1 MESEKKEE
9 QAQKTEEKKLKTDI
23 DQEKTEAKV
32 LPFFEKVGFNT
43 KTSKEFKGEAKFL
56 TDLHYKAFSD
66 FFPELPKEHI
76 SRDGRYPMHIFH
88 IINTVYLLK
97 DHNDLE
103 HEFKLKIVEL
113 LKDLQHKD
121 GGFVGAPKLGPE
133 LLSTYGAVMTI
144 ADLGIPEAYD
154 IIDIPKMKNF
164 LLKIKNNIFN
174 NKETASFDKNGN
186 FLLDKENKDGKI
198 LYRTA
203 YPGIFQN
210 PINTDLWSLHAALTV
225 ASILN
230 LINFD
235 DIENDPLTKGV
246 VEYVKNCQ
254 NYEGGFAP
262 EPFCEAHGG
271 YTYCAV
277 AILVLL
283 KKLNEIDVNALLR
296 YIVSRQMTKEGGFN
310 GRTNKLVD
318 CCYSFWI
325 GSVFNLLTMADKKYY
340 FDDELLYDQRS
351 LQAYILLP
359 CQNTDVGGL
368 RDKPGV
374 YSDVDHTMHGS
385 FALMLSQECLKE
397 NQKIVLTPELEKAFI
412 EVNPIYEIPQDKVE
426 NAIKYFAEKKCK

>member
-66 FFPELPKEHI
+66 FFPELPKEHT

-186 FLLDKENKDGKI
+186 FLL
-198 LYRTA
+198 R
-203 YPGIFQN
+203 
-210 PINTDLWSLHAALTV
+210 
-225 ASILN
+225 
-230 LINFD
+230 
-235 DIENDPLTKGV
+235 
-246 VEYVKNCQ
+246 
-254 NYEGGFAP
+254 
-262 EPFCEAHGG
+262 
-271 YTYCAV
+271 
-277 AILVLL
+277 
-283 KKLNEIDVNALLR
+283 
-296 YIVSRQMTKEGGFN
+296 
-310 GRTNKLVD
+310 
-318 CCYSFWI
+318 
-325 GSVFNLLTMADKKYY
+325 
-340 FDDELLYDQRS
+340 
-351 LQAYILLP
+351 
-359 CQNTDVGGL
+359 
-368 RDKPGV
+368 
-374 YSDVDHTMHGS
+374 
-385 FALMLSQECLKE
+385 
-397 NQKIVLTPELEKAFI
+397 
-412 EVNPIYEIPQDKVE
+412 
-426 NAIKYFAEKKCK
+426 